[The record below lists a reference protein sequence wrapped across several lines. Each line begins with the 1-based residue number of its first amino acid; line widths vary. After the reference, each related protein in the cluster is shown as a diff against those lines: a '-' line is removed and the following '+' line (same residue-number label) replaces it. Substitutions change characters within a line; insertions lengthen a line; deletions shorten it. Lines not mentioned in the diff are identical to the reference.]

1 MTTRFIIVPTKL
13 TISSHQFLVKKG
25 VGLKTE
31 EDIDNPN
38 LLRRYKWALKPHH
51 PAIRIQDI
59 LAPNQRDFIGDCQV
73 LKV

>member
-38 LLRRYKWALKPHH
+38 FLRRYKWALKPHH
-51 PAIRIQDI
+51 PAIRTQDI
-59 LAPNQRDFIGDCQV
+59 LVPDQREFIGDCRNLQV
-73 LKV
+73 